1 MQVTIIGTGN
11 MARGIGSRV
20 LAGGYDLTVVG
31 KDFERAEAVAADIA
45 GAGTVK
51 TAVSGD
57 PIEGHVVVLAVYY
70 PDALG
75 AAEQYADQLAG
86 KVVVDTT
93 NPVNES
99 FDGLVVPPDG
109 SATEE
114 LAALAGGACWVKAFN
129 TTFAIPLKSGQSP
142 VTSSTCCSPA
152 TTRTRRARSRTG
164 PRRRAQP
171 DRRGPVEARARARG
185 RGPASHGS
193 SERAPH
199 RFRKRS
205 NDPRLT
211 VGSPPAAAPEARA

>member
-20 LAGGYDLTVVG
+20 LAGGHDLTVVG

-86 KVVVDTT
+86 KVVVDIT

-114 LAALAGGACWVKAFN
+114 LAALAGRARWVKAFN
-129 TTFAIPLKSGQSP
+129 TTFAIPLKSGTVAGHKLDVLLAGDDADAKGKVAALARDGGLNP
-142 VTSSTCCSPA
+142 IDVGPLK
-152 TTRTRRARSRTG
+152 RARELEAAGLLHMGVQNELGTG
-164 PRRRAQP
+164 F
-171 DRRGPVEARARARG
+171 
-185 RGPASHGS
+185 AS
-193 SERAPH
+193 A
-199 RFRKRS
+199 
-205 NDPRLT
+205 LT
-211 VGSPPAAAPEARA
+211 ILA

>member
-20 LAGGYDLTVVG
+20 LARGHDLTVVG

-86 KVVVDTT
+86 KVVVDIT
-93 NPVNES
+93 NPRERVLRRAR
-99 FDGLVVPPDG
+99 G
-109 SATEE
+109 
-114 LAALAGGACWVKAFN
+114 AAGRLRYGGAGGGGGWGALGEGVQYHVRDPAEVGN
-129 TTFAIPLKSGQSP
+129 SRRSQARRAARR
-142 VTSSTCCSPA
+142 A
-152 TTRTRRARSRTG
+152 TTRTRRARSRHWPATAG
-164 PRRRAQP
+164 STRSTW
-171 DRRGPVEARARARG
+171 AR
-185 RGPASHGS
+185 
-193 SERAPH
+193 
-199 RFRKRS
+199 
-205 NDPRLT
+205 
-211 VGSPPAAAPEARA
+211 